1 MEKIKYFLIMVMVM
15 LLLTGCTPKMLAIL
29 LAGDGEEQKQGI
41 EKQACMLED
50 VSSNFSIA
58 YKENVIAY
66 ITRSTDAVEFYNKET
81 QEEMVAKLPESYESL
96 QITAGDKYFYVYC
109 SDEDDQG
116 YLRIYNTKA
125 ELMKEF
131 ELPFQ
136 KVLAS
141 EGIIFGYYDIQELP
155 SSHAWGWNN
164 SNSNVEATHYI
175 GEKEFLDTC
184 SSDISQWKKIEGET
198 QVAIS
203 KKMLYRCPMD
213 YYHTVEYYSTEK
225 KLDVLEQVSYL
236 RYCNGRIASDEND
249 KFVKGRL
256 EQIYNMMH
264 EKEKNFVMYS
274 FQKDNKIY
282 GVCNV
287 YRDSGGMLNLLTEE
301 IEYSFT
307 FSYDENQDTLY
318 KIKEYD
324 KLELVYTDGEHLLTH
339 KLDGVYY
346 QDLQTLEE
354 KKVYDYDGSLNI
366 IVVDGCVN
374 FKEVVIHYADTT
386 PDVQVVKKVW

>member
-15 LLLTGCTPKMLAIL
+15 VLLTGCTPKMLAIL

-66 ITRSTDAVEFYNKET
+66 ITRWDAVGFCNEET
-81 QEEMVAKLPESYESL
+81 KEEMFAKLPESYDGL
-96 QITAGDKYFYVYC
+96 QITAGDRYFYVFC
-109 SDEDDQG
+109 SDEDDHDQG
-116 YLRIYNTKA
+116 HLRIYSTKA
-125 ELMKEF
+125 KLIQDI
-131 ELPFQ
+131 ELPFG
-136 KVLAS
+136 KVVVFQ
-141 EGIIFGYYDIQELP
+141 GIIFGYD
-155 SSHAWGWNN
+155 SNGNMHGWSNTN
-164 SNSNVEATHYI
+164 SNSNIEATHYI
-175 GEKEFLDTC
+175 SEESFLSTYP
-184 SSDISQWKKIEGET
+184 SELSEWEKIEGVGQVEIDEKIFFECSQDRYHET
-198 QVAIS
+198 
-203 KKMLYRCPMD
+203 K
-213 YYHTVEYYSTEK
+213 YYSTEK
-225 KLDVLEQVSYL
+225 KLDVLDQVSYL

-274 FQKDNKIY
+274 FQKNNKIY

-287 YRDSGGMLNLLTEE
+287 YRDSGGMLNLLTED

-307 FSYDENQDTLY
+307 FSYDEKQDTLY

-324 KLELVYTDGEHLLTH
+324 KLELVYTDEKHLLIH

-346 QDLQTLEE
+346 QDLQTLAE